1 MSSLTDD
8 FNKDLKI
15 TLIILIII
23 GFGALVWGGFGL
35 VEKWKHTSYAAHIRL
50 IEECELR
57 LPRDKHC
64 HLIGV
69 PDE

>member
-1 MSSLTDD
+1 MNIFTDD
-8 FNKDLKI
+8 FHKDLKI
-15 TLIILIII
+15 GLIIL

-35 VEKWKHTSYAAHIRL
+35 VEKWQHTSYAANIRL
-50 IEECELR
+50 IEECELH